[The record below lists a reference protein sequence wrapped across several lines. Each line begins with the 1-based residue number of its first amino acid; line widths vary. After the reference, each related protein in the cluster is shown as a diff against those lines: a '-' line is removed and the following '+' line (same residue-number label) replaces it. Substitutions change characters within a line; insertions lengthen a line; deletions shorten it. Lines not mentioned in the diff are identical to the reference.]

1 MRFGFLLFLE
11 LEELDFVG
19 PWEIIG
25 MWSKKLKEPE
35 ECLTISHNGSIVTC
49 AKGLKVVTD
58 YSFENCPPLDYLLIP
73 GGEGT
78 RKEADNKEL
87 ILFVQK
93 QSTTCKQ
100 ILSVCTG
107 SFILEAAGL
116 LKGKQTTTHW
126 RSLERMRQFPD
137 VKVIEE
143 RIVYDGN
150 IWTAAGVSA
159 GIDLALAFIADQA
172 GAEIAGKVQLGTEY
186 YPNCIKYGHAHLIP
200 EAPAYL
206 KKEKA

>member
-1 MRFGFLLFLE
+1 MRFGFLLFPE

-25 MWSKKLKEPE
+25 MWGKKLQGPE
-35 ECLTISHNGSIVTC
+35 ECLTISQYGSVITC
-49 AKGLKVVTD
+49 AKGLKIVTD

-73 GGEGT
+73 GGQGT
-78 RKEADNKEL
+78 RKEENNKEL
-87 ILFVQK
+87 ISFVQK

-107 SFILEAAGL
+107 AFLLQTAGL
-116 LKGKQTTTHW
+116 LKGKKATTHW
-126 RSLERMRQFPD
+126 ASLARLRQFPD
-137 VKVIEE
+137 VTVLEG
-143 RIVYDGN
+143 RIVHDGT

-172 GAEIAGKVQLGTEY
+172 GEEIAGKVQLATEY
-186 YPNCIKYGHAHLIP
+186 YPSSVKYGHAHLLP

-206 KKEKA
+206 SKEKT